1 MDWTEEVWEEEVPAA
16 CCGREKEGEEERL
29 AVARKPTKVVPKGKW
44 VVVDYKNPP
53 KKLVVGYR
61 RKKVKG
67 HLITVAILKKK
78 GPKGGRTVVTSV
90 WHPRKKK

>member
-1 MDWTEEVWEEEVPAA
+1 
-16 CCGREKEGEEERL
+16 
-29 AVARKPTKVVPKGKW
+29 VARKPIKVVPKSNW

-53 KKLVVGYR
+53 KKRVLGYR

-67 HLITVAILKKK
+67 HLITVAILRKK
-78 GPKGGRTVVTSV
+78 GPRGGRTVVTSV